1 MATNEKK
8 KKTAEP
14 ETVQDAAQVNPETVE
29 QQDTDAT
36 ADASKEAAQEE
47 PAQEA
52 AQADTEAAEQESKDA
67 APDAETTAETAP
79 EEAPE
84 VLQEVARSLMREHGV
99 SVVYRCPKNGYWFI
113 NEQYVNE
120 YQLES
125 GNVVDVY
132 RDEVKAPDHDA

>member
-8 KKTAEP
+8 KKTAEQP
-14 ETVQDAAQVNPETVE
+14 ETAQDAAQVNPETVE

-36 ADASKEAAQEE
+36 ADASAEATQEE
-47 PAQEA
+47 PAQ
-52 AQADTEAAEQESKDA
+52 AEVVEIKVSDIDESA
-67 APDAETTAETAP
+67 SIPETDGNMTL
-79 EEAPE
+79 PE
-84 VLQEVARSLMREHGV
+84 VFWGVARSLMRAHGV